1 MQALD
6 ADLKKGPKNSL
17 KKKLQNAIKSLEKG
31 DTAKAI
37 QQINDFINQVMA
49 QSGKK
54 ISVEDANDLI
64 AAANAILAA
73 I

>member
-1 MQALD
+1 MIGQEGRREAPL
-6 ADLKKGPKNSL
+6 L
-17 KKKLQNAIKSLEKG
+17 
-31 DTAKAI
+31 
-37 QQINDFINQVMA
+37 INDFISEVMA

-54 ISVEDANDLI
+54 ISVPDANDLI